1 MGSQRYIQEGEKEF
15 VNGVTRVVMECDV
28 SNNHYLLND
37 AGVLTYIVSSRKPRV
52 GLQINSET
60 KVLCVFS
67 KGLIRD
73 FHDKARGTDD
83 LAKQW
88 IKRAV
93 RDIIDHGKDVPR
105 IIYPALTGSK
115 IPTD

>member
-1 MGSQRYIQEGEKEF
+1 MGSQKYIQKGEKEF
-15 VNGVTRVVMECDV
+15 VNGVTRAVMECDV
-28 SNNHYLLND
+28 SNKHYLLN
-37 AGVLTYIVSSRKPRV
+37 ASGVLTYIVSSRNPRV
-52 GLQINSET
+52 RLQVNSET

-73 FHDKARGTDD
+73 FHEKAGGTDD

-93 RDIIDHGKDVPR
+93 RDVIAHGKDVPR
-105 IIYPALTGSK
+105 IVYPALTGSK
-115 IPTD
+115 TPTD

>member
-15 VNGVTRVVMECDV
+15 INGVTRVVMECDV

-52 GLQINSET
+52 GLQINGET

-93 RDIIDHGKDVPR
+93 RDVIDHGKDVPR
-105 IIYPALTGSK
+105 IVYPALTGSK
-115 IPTD
+115 ILTD